1 MSRTACLVLVLVLV
15 TAASAARADAP
26 KRGLAGLA
34 GLDEIYPKLDA
45 LYIDL
50 HKNPELSM
58 KEEKTA
64 ARLAIELK
72 ALGYEVTTGVGGTG
86 VVGVLRNGAGPT
98 VLLRTEL
105 DGLPIEEKTGLPYA
119 STAKVVDV
127 NGKTQPAMHAC
138 GHDIHMAGWTGAAA
152 LLARHKDLWRGTVVM
167 VGQPGEEIVRGARAM
182 IADGLFKRFPK
193 PDFAIAV
200 HDSSDEPAGKVLI
213 VPGFGMASVDSVD
226 LTLFGRGGH
235 GAKPH
240 TTVDPVLLAART
252 VLALQ
257 TLISREKD
265 PLEPAVIT
273 VGSIHGGTKHNIIPD
288 EVKLQITVRTYSPAV
303 RKQLLDGIARIAKAE
318 AASVNAPRQPEIK
331 VSESQDATYNDPAL
345 AHRLEAALAQ
355 GLGKAN
361 VVEGK
366 PEMVAEDFGELG
378 KAARV
383 PSVLIRIGAAA
394 PKKHAAATAAGTP
407 LPSLHSATFAPDR
420 ERTIR
425 TGTSVLV
432 LAALELLRAK

>member
-1 MSRTACLVLVLVLV
+1 LVLVLL

-26 KRGLAGLA
+26 KRGLA

-257 TLISREKD
+257 TLVSREKD

-318 AASVNAPRQPEIK
+318 ATSVNAPRQPEIK

-383 PSVLIRIGAAA
+383 PSVLIRIGAAE

-425 TGTSVLV
+425 TDTSVLV

>member
-1 MSRTACLVLVLVLV
+1 MSRTACLALVLVA
-15 TAASAARADAP
+15 AASTARAEAP
-26 KRGLAGLA
+26 DPALA
-34 GLDEIYPKLDA
+34 GLDEIYPKLDT
-45 LYIDL
+45 LYLDL

-58 KEEKTA
+58 KEDKTA
-64 ARLAIELK
+64 ARLATELK
-72 ALGYEVTTGVGGTG
+72 ALGYEVTSGVGGTG
-86 VVGVLRNGAGPT
+86 VVGVLKNGAGPT
-98 VLLRTEL
+98 VLLRTEI
-105 DGLPIEEKTGLPYA
+105 DALPIEEKTGLPYA
-119 STAKVVDV
+119 SVAKVLDL

-138 GHDIHMAGWTGAAA
+138 GHDVHMAGWTGAAA
-152 LLARHKDLWRGTVVM
+152 LLARHKDLWHGTVVM

-182 IADGLFKRFPK
+182 VADGLFKRFPK

-200 HDSSDEPAGKVLI
+200 HDTSDEPAGKVLI

-226 LTLFGRGGH
+226 LTIFGRGGH
-235 GAKPH
+235 GAKPQ
-240 TTVDPVLLAART
+240 TTVDPIMLAART
-252 VLALQ
+252 VIALQ

-288 EVKLQITVRTYSPAV
+288 EVKLQITVRTYNPTV
-303 RKQLLDGIARIAKAE
+303 RKQLLAGIARIAKAE
-318 AASVNAPRQPEIK
+318 AASANAPREPELKI
-331 VSESQDATYNDPAL
+331 SESQDATYNDPAL
-345 AHRLEAALAQ
+345 ARRLEAALARR
-355 GLGKAN
+355 LGKAN

-378 KAARV
+378 KAAGA
-383 PSVLIRIGAAA
+383 PSVLIRIGAVE

-425 TGTSVLV
+425 TGASVLV
-432 LAALELLRAK
+432 LATLELLGAK

>member
-1 MSRTACLVLVLVLV
+1 MSRTTCLVLGLL

-26 KRGLAGLA
+26 ERGLA

-58 KEEKTA
+58 KEEKTG
-64 ARLAIELK
+64 ARLATELK

-86 VVGVLRNGAGPT
+86 VVGVLKNGAGPT

-119 STAKVVDV
+119 STVKVADV

-138 GHDIHMAGWTGAAA
+138 GHDIHMSGWTGAAA
-152 LLARHKDLWRGTVVM
+152 LLARHKDLWHGTVVM

-213 VPGFGMASVDSVD
+213 IPGFGMASVDSVD

-265 PLEPAVIT
+265 PLEPGVIT

-303 RKQLLDGIARIAKAE
+303 RKQLLEGITRIAKAE
-318 AASVNAPRQPEIK
+318 AVSVNAPREPEIK
-331 VSESQDATYNDPAL
+331 ISESQDATYNDPAV

-378 KAARV
+378 KAAGV
-383 PSVLIRIGAAA
+383 PSVLIRIGAVE
-394 PKKHAAATAAGTP
+394 PKKYAAAIAAGTP

-420 ERTIR
+420 ERAIR
-425 TGTSVLV
+425 TDSSVLV

>member
-1 MSRTACLVLVLVLV
+1 MPRTAYLAVVLL
-15 TAASAARADAP
+15 TATSAAHAGAP
-26 KRGLAGLA
+26 DRGLA

-45 LYIDL
+45 LYLDL
-50 HKNPELSM
+50 HRNPELSM
-58 KEEKTA
+58 REEKTA
-64 ARLAIELK
+64 TRLATELK

-86 VVGVLRNGAGPT
+86 VVGVLKNGAGPT

-105 DGLPIEEKTGLPYA
+105 DALPIEEKTGLPFA
-119 STAKVVDV
+119 STAKVVDL

-138 GHDIHMAGWTGAAA
+138 GHDIHMAGWVGAAA
-152 LLARHKDLWRGTVVM
+152 LLARHKDLWHGTVVM
-167 VGQPGEEIVRGARAM
+167 VGQPGEEVVRGARAM
-182 IADGLFKRFPK
+182 IADGLFKRFPR
-193 PDFAIAV
+193 PNFAIAV
-200 HDSSDEPAGKVLI
+200 HDTSDEPAGKVLI

-226 LTLFGRGGH
+226 ITIFGRSGH

-240 TTVDPVLLAART
+240 TTVDPVVVAART

-273 VGSIHGGTKHNIIPD
+273 VGSIHGGTKHNIIPE

-303 RKQLLDGIARIAKAE
+303 RKQMLEGIARIAKAE
-318 AASVNAPRQPEIK
+318 AASANAPREPEVT

-355 GLGKAN
+355 RLGKAN

-378 KAARV
+378 KAAGA
-383 PSVLIRIGAAA
+383 PSVLIRVGAVE

-407 LPSLHSATFAPDR
+407 LPSLHSATFVPDR

-425 TGTSVLV
+425 ADLSVLV
-432 LAALELLRAK
+432 LATLELLGAK

>member
-1 MSRTACLVLVLVLV
+1 MPRTAYLALILLTVAP
-15 TAASAARADAP
+15 AAHAGPPDR
-26 KRGLAGLA
+26 GLA

-45 LYIDL
+45 LYLDL
-50 HKNPELSM
+50 HRNPELSM
-58 KEEKTA
+58 KEDKTA
-64 ARLAIELK
+64 ARLAGELK

-86 VVGVLRNGAGPT
+86 VVGVLKNGAGPT

-105 DGLPIEEKTGLPYA
+105 DALPIEEKTGLPHA
-119 STAKVVDV
+119 STVKMADM

-152 LLARHKDLWRGTVVM
+152 LLARHKDLWHGTVVM
-167 VGQPGEEIVRGARAM
+167 VGQPGEEVVRGARAM
-182 IADGLFKRFPK
+182 IADGLFKRFPR
-193 PDFAIAV
+193 PDFALAV
-200 HDSSDEPAGKVLI
+200 HDTSDEPAGKVLI

-226 LTLFGRGGH
+226 VTIFGRGGH

-240 TTVDPVLLAART
+240 TTVDPVTIAART
-252 VLALQ
+252 ILALQ

-265 PLEPAVIT
+265 PLEPGVIT

-303 RKQLLDGIARIAKAE
+303 RKLLLEGIARIAKAE
-318 AASVNAPRQPEIK
+318 AASANAPREPEVA

-345 AHRLEAALAQ
+345 AHRLEAVLAQ
-355 GLGKAN
+355 RLGKAN

-378 KAARV
+378 KAAGV
-383 PSVLIRIGAAA
+383 PSVLIRVGAVE
-394 PKKHAAATAAGTP
+394 PKQHAAAVAAGRA
-407 LPSLHSATFAPDR
+407 LPSLHSATFSPDR
-420 ERTIR
+420 EKTIR
-425 TGTSVLV
+425 TDTSVLV
-432 LAALELLRAK
+432 LATLELLGAR